1 MKKQH
6 WLILFFVVL
15 TADLV
20 AVQLQYKI
28 AEYIFKPLIAIWLLA
43 YFVLQLR
50 AVHSNLKKWIIAA
63 LLFSWVGDVLLMLQD
78 DNSLFFLLGLSAF
91 LLAHI
96 FYIFFFHFIRKEE
109 SIKSRWWLVLIV
121 AVYYVLMI
129 SLLSPYLGDMK
140 LPVRMYA
147 VVISFMFMLAMHTLF
162 IKNKNTGLWMM
173 TGALLFVV
181 SDSVLAIN
189 KFYQSFDM
197 ADIVVMITY
206 GLAQLFLTEGAIRY
220 ISSAYKE

>member
-6 WLILFFVVL
+6 WLILFFAIL
-15 TADLV
+15 AIDLI
-20 AVQLQYKI
+20 AVQLHYKT
-28 AEYIFKPLIAIWLLA
+28 AEYIFKPLIVIWLLA

-50 AVHSNLKKWIIAA
+50 VVRSNLKKWIIAA
-63 LLFSWVGDVLLMLQD
+63 LLFSWLGDVLLMLQD

-91 LLAHI
+91 LLAHV

-109 SIKSRWWLVLIV
+109 NIKSRWWLAVIV
-121 AVYYVLMI
+121 ALYYVLMV

-147 VVISFMFMLAMHTLF
+147 VVISFMFMLAMHMLF
-162 IKNKNTGLWMM
+162 SKNKKAGLWMM
-173 TGALLFVV
+173 AGALLFVI

-189 KFYQSFDM
+189 KFYQSFEM
-197 ADIVVMITY
+197 AGIVVMITY
-206 GLAQLFLTEGAIRY
+206 GLAQFFITEGAVRY
-220 ISSAYKE
+220 ISSAYKG